1 MYLFKDIK
9 MASANERIFY
19 FFRKRMHLEDSK
31 QLCPASKNDFLMIV
45 ENLPLPFFDFFSPPP
60 TIYFIW
66 VNYLRNHKIVQP
78 LSHHSGG
85 GRFGSQLVASRK
97 SVLCNFETVRLI
109 ELESTY

>member
-45 ENLPLPFFDFFSPPP
+45 ENLPLPFFDFFSPPHY
-60 TIYFIW
+60 I
-66 VNYLRNHKIVQP
+66 LH
-78 LSHHSGG
+78 LG
-85 GRFGSQLVASRK
+85 QLPS
-97 SVLCNFETVRLI
+97 
-109 ELESTY
+109 

>member
-19 FFRKRMHLEDSK
+19 FFRKRMHLQDSK

-60 TIYFIW
+60 LYT
-66 VNYLRNHKIVQP
+66 
-78 LSHHSGG
+78 S
-85 GRFGSQLVASRK
+85 FGSTTFVITKSSSPSPIIQGEDALAASWLLREK
-97 SVLCNFETVRLI
+97 VYYVISKL
-109 ELESTY
+109 SD